1 MQLSPTAQS
10 LFATLPQQVRSDAA
24 DSYLQYLKSREGRL
38 DLASRTL
45 SQREPFFARLA
56 EDPVRAQIGLDVAR
70 FHKNH
75 DAEKPEPGLSKELL
89 WLLAVAKAN
98 RTECYGMETH
108 IVVNGILDGD
118 AADTQAYVD
127 MQEVYHTRI
136 LLDVLRCFDLEI
148 EIGKPSLAS
157 RVSVQAMVRLPNRF
171 ALPLILCSEFV
182 ATVVFR
188 LLLDT
193 GRELFGHLP
202 DVWPRVAQ
210 LLQQIMIDEVG
221 HITYC
226 QARLGPF
233 GLWMARALLP
243 VVAASLLSDQ
253 QEFAQLVGRDR
264 FDKAVASFNL
274 PAITEGCGEAPFWL
288 GSPLALPAL

>member
-10 LFATLPQQVRSDAA
+10 LFAALPVPVRTGAA
-24 DSYLQYLKSREGRL
+24 DNYLQYLKGREGRL
-38 DLASRTL
+38 DLATRTMSL
-45 SQREPFFARLA
+45 REPFFAELA
-56 EDPVRAQIGLDVAR
+56 KSPVQAEIGLNIEQ

-75 DAEKPEPGLSKELL
+75 DAERPEPGLSRELL

-108 IVVNGILDGD
+108 IVVNGILDGE

-136 LLDVLRCFDLEI
+136 LLDVLRCFGLEI
-148 EIGKPSLAS
+148 AIGRPSLAS
-157 RVSVQAMVRLPNRF
+157 RLSVQAMVRLPQKF

-202 DVWPRVAQ
+202 DVWPRVAK

-243 VVAASLLSDQ
+243 VVSASLLSDQ

-288 GSPLALPAL
+288 GTEVPQLA